1 MPLLRFSRWIRSRG
15 PELVLAV
22 ASLATFLG
30 LLGAVDLWGKREQ
43 RAAAEALDTVEHG
56 HWLIADIQSRP
67 RLEKPPLP
75 RWVSAS
81 LMLVSGR
88 SDELMVRLPSALSAV
103 GVTLLVY
110 GLGRRLGGRSVGLAA
125 GLAYCST
132 FYVISEHRQA
142 GNDGPLALFTT
153 LALYATWRR
162 LHGDRVGDDLVAP
175 ADEPGSSRWTL
186 AMYAALGLGFL
197 TKGPVIL
204 VLVGLTVLP
213 YLALARRF
221 GPGLRLLAD
230 WRGIG
235 LMLGLCLCWPV
246 PVVLARF
253 DALSVWWLEI
263 GQKVGSAG
271 VMHHSRRTPLI
282 AEWFWMA
289 MPWTPLA
296 VVALALPFTRRGRSA
311 RPTIWF
317 AWLWAFAN
325 LLMFSTWSVAKPN
338 YYVPC
343 LPAVA
348 LLAGSEWVRLAR
360 AARSGAFGPRLMLQS
375 IWVALFVIACAAPV
389 VLSQRVPDLVVPAV
403 ALAVVVGL
411 GVVGSAWAWRRG
423 AEGMALAPVAG
434 AVSCSVLII
443 YGAIARPVVSNQSH
457 RPLAATI
464 NQIVPDDESTVMFFH
479 ELDEGLWF
487 YLRNRHL
494 APVPGSQPETNDAHD
509 LLMEARRG
517 ELVQNPQLRIRR
529 DLDILLGWIA
539 DPERSTSYMLIR
551 DRVYDHFS
559 PALKGKVTE
568 LYREP
573 DLQRNELILLRVDPV
588 NELASNSAEHRD
600 SRRGEPSPRR

>member
-1 MPLLRFSRWIRSRG
+1 
-15 PELVLAV
+15 
-22 ASLATFLG
+22 
-30 LLGAVDLWGKREQ
+30 
-43 RAAAEALDTVEHG
+43 
-56 HWLIADIQSRP
+56 
-67 RLEKPPLP
+67 
-75 RWVSAS
+75 
-81 LMLVSGR
+81 
-88 SDELMVRLPSALSAV
+88 
-103 GVTLLVY
+103 
-110 GLGRRLGGRSVGLAA
+110 
-125 GLAYCST
+125 
-132 FYVISEHRQA
+132 
-142 GNDGPLALFTT
+142 
-153 LALYATWRR
+153 
-162 LHGDRVGDDLVAP
+162 
-175 ADEPGSSRWTL
+175 
-186 AMYAALGLGFL
+186 
-197 TKGPVIL
+197 
-204 VLVGLTVLP
+204 
-213 YLALARRF
+213 
-221 GPGLRLLAD
+221 
-230 WRGIG
+230 
-235 LMLGLCLCWPV
+235 
-246 PVVLARF
+246 
-253 DALSVWWLEI
+253 
-263 GQKVGSAG
+263 
-271 VMHHSRRTPLI
+271 
-282 AEWFWMA
+282 
-289 MPWTPLA
+289 
-296 VVALALPFTRRGRSA
+296 
-311 RPTIWF
+311 
-317 AWLWAFAN
+317 
-325 LLMFSTWSVAKPN
+325 
-338 YYVPC
+338 
-343 LPAVA
+343 
-348 LLAGSEWVRLAR
+348 
-360 AARSGAFGPRLMLQS
+360 MLQS

>member
-1 MPLLRFSRWIRSRG
+1 MPLRFSHWIRSRG
-15 PELVLAV
+15 PEAVLAL

-125 GLAYCST
+125 GLAYCTT
-132 FYVISEHRQA
+132 FYVITEHRQA
-142 GNDGPLALFTT
+142 GNDGPLAFFTT
-153 LALYATWRR
+153 LALYAAWRR
-162 LHGDRVGDDLVAP
+162 LHGDREGAELAAP
-175 ADEPGSSRWTL
+175 ADERGSSRWTL
-186 AMYAALGLGFL
+186 VMYAAIGLGFL

-213 YLALARRF
+213 YLMLSRRF
-221 GPGLRLLAD
+221 GPGVRSLAD
-230 WRGIG
+230 WRGIL

-246 PVVLARF
+246 PVLVARF

-271 VMHHSRRTPLI
+271 VTHHGRRTPLA

-296 VVALALPFTRRGRSA
+296 LMALVLPFTKKGRST

-360 AARSGAFGPRLMLQS
+360 AARTGAFGPRLMLQTT
-375 IWVALFVIACAAPV
+375 WVALFVIACAAPV
-389 VLSQRVPDLVVPAV
+389 VLSQRMPDLVTPAV
-403 ALAVVVGL
+403 GLAVVVSI
-411 GVVGSAWAWRRG
+411 GVIGSAWAWRRG
-423 AEGMALAPVAG
+423 AEGMALAPIAG

-464 NQIVPDDESTVMFFH
+464 ERIVPLDQTTVMFFH

-487 YLRNRHL
+487 YLRDRNL

-509 LLMEARRG
+509 LFMEAQRG
-517 ELVQNPQLRIRR
+517 LLIEDPQLRIQR
-529 DLDILLGWIA
+529 DLNTLLGWIA
-539 DPERSTSYMLIR
+539 DPDRSTSYMLIR
-551 DRVYDHFS
+551 DRVYDRFS
-559 PALKGKVTE
+559 PSLQGKVTE

-573 DLQRNELILLRVDPV
+573 DLQRNELILLRVDPA
-588 NELASNSAEHRD
+588 EGLASASADLRHDEQVEPA
-600 SRRGEPSPRR
+600 SRR